1 MNKIKK
7 SYKDWSKIYDT
18 NENKTRDLDQ
28 IITKNIL
35 SKITFDSILEIGC
48 GTGKNTI
55 WFSENASSITAVDF
69 SPEMLEIAKNKI
81 NSDRVHFK
89 EADITKPWDFNYIPV
104 DLISINLVLEHVEN
118 LNFIFKSVSENLKN
132 NGYLFISEL
141 HPFKQYLGSQAM
153 YNNKLVTSFTH
164 QISDYFALACKHNFQ
179 CVELIESFDKVPNKN
194 EKNIPRIISFLFK
207 KIKPF

>member
-7 SYKDWSKIYDT
+7 SYKDWSKIYDS
-18 NENKTRDLDQ
+18 NKNKTRDLDQ
-28 IITKNIL
+28 FITKKIL

-55 WFSENASSITAVDF
+55 WFSEKANSVTAVDF
-69 SPEMLEIAKNKI
+69 SPEMLEIAKKKV

-89 EADITKPWDFNYIPV
+89 EVDITKPWSFNNSPV
-104 DLISINLVLEHVEN
+104 DLISINLVLEHIEN
-118 LNFIFKSVSENLKN
+118 LNFIFKCANKNLKI

-153 YNNKLVTSFTH
+153 FNNELVTSFTH
-164 QISDYFALACKHNFQ
+164 HISDYFETAVKHNFR
-179 CVELIESFDKVPNKN
+179 CVELIESFDEIPNKKKGN
-194 EKNIPRIISFLFK
+194 TPRLISFLFK
-207 KIKPF
+207 KIKSF